1 MDDDLNT
8 PAAST
13 PSEHPSFSG
22 GSPPKD
28 KSRKTILMVLIIAA
42 ILLIGGGIF
51 FLVTG
56 GEQQAADTPSP
67 TPELVINETPAPTE
81 EAEVAGEAD
90 YSIDIQIQNGTG
102 ITGEATFLKGE
113 LEKAGY
119 ENIEASN
126 ADKTD
131 NTATV
136 ATYKSSVSKATRDN
150 INTIL
155 EKTYSSVRW
164 VSGSPSNADI
174 QIITGLRKGAT
185 SKPAGTPVKSP
196 TATPKITPKATSA
209 TSPSPTASPQSP
221 TPTAATQ

>member
-8 PAAST
+8 PVQNTTSE
-13 PSEHPSFSG
+13 PSSFSAG
-22 GSPPKD
+22 NRPKD
-28 KSRKTILMVLIIAA
+28 KSRKTILMALIIAA

-56 GEQQAADTPSP
+56 GDQEASETPSP
-67 TPELVINETPAPTE
+67 AAELVINETPAPTE
-81 EAEVAGEAD
+81 EAEEAGD
-90 YSIDIQIQNGTG
+90 VDLTIDIQIQNGTG
-102 ITGEATFLKGE
+102 ITGEATYLKGE

-119 ENIEASN
+119 GNIEASN

-150 INTIL
+150 INAIL

-185 SKPAGTPVKSP
+185 SKPSGTPVKSP
-196 TATPKITPKATSA
+196 TATPKTTPKATTSG
-209 TSPSPTASPQSP
+209 SPSPTASPKSP
-221 TPTAATQ
+221 TPTATTQ